1 MEVEVGQNLRT
12 HFSPRPT
19 TVNLV
24 GLVHTTTT
32 HLSPPHTPTL
42 HPKFTCYPG
51 DLFQTLGLTRSMRR
65 DLSVSGVKD
74 AIGSGGGAGHA
85 CRPANLDGDL
95 GSSST
100 MHAAESTC
108 SRPRPSYLFSPS
120 SPLKPPPLARS
131 WQGSPANHITKFSV
145 PAFQEGRLHTTK
157 YWLDV
162 LVICQVFT
170 QQVIR
175 RWSEQ
180 LQVFFPLYY
189 ILCSDLKFL
198 STITAYP
205 PLSTISLSLKSFS
218 CSSWTINQVSEESLR
233 DETSLWSPFL
243 VDQSS

>member
-1 MEVEVGQNLRT
+1 MSQNLRT
-12 HFSPRPT
+12 HFFTETNNSQPGRLGSHDNNPPLTTPHPNPPSQIHLLPQRPLSDRLDVEHAPRPLCVRGQGCYRVRWRCGT
-19 TVNLV
+19 RLSACKSRWRLGFLEHNARGWVNLQPPTPI
-24 GLVHTTTT
+24 LPFLPILPPQTTT
-32 HLSPPHTPTL
+32 
-42 HPKFTCYPG
+42 
-51 DLFQTLGLTRSMRR
+51 
-65 DLSVSGVKD
+65 
-74 AIGSGGGAGHA
+74 
-85 CRPANLDGDL
+85 
-95 GSSST
+95 
-100 MHAAESTC
+100 
-108 SRPRPSYLFSPS
+108 
-120 SPLKPPPLARS
+120 LARS

-157 YWLDV
+157 YWLEV

-170 QQVIR
+170 QQVIT

-180 LQVFFPLYY
+180 LQVFFPLCY

-233 DETSLWSPFL
+233 DEASLWSPFP